1 MRSRCSSSS
10 KEKQKAWWE
19 RKPAKGPIN
28 LISRSEAKRSSCNK
42 IGRRNTGIRH
52 LRVCASPTKTPPDFT
67 GSVFFSSPPRT
78 THRKNR
84 DPHG

>member
-1 MRSRCSSSS
+1 
-10 KEKQKAWWE
+10 
-19 RKPAKGPIN
+19 
-28 LISRSEAKRSSCNK
+28 
-42 IGRRNTGIRH
+42 
-52 LRVCASPTKTPPDFT
+52 VCASPTKTPPDFT